1 MANNTLQ
8 VTGRETIKW
17 LPKTASVAIA
27 YGAILAFDGS
37 GGLTNASSSSK
48 LFAGIARR
56 VVASTDSDYA
66 SATLMPFV
74 ELKGDEEYEMDVYS
88 GTALTAAMVGNSYDL
103 YDSSLLNVG
112 GTTHK
117 VVTVTG
123 FISATR
129 ARVKFNGAYVF
140 LNAAA

>member
-1 MANNTLQ
+1 MANNTVQ
-8 VTGRETIKW
+8 VTDKEYFDWK
-17 LPKTASVAIA
+17 PKTASTAIA

-37 GGLTNASSSSK
+37 GGLTPASSTSK
-48 LFAGIARR
+48 LLVGISRKA
-56 VVASTDSDYA
+56 VVSTDSDYA
-66 SATLMPFV
+66 SATLLPYTV
-74 ELKGDEEYEMDVYS
+74 LREGAEYEMDVYS

-123 FISATR
+123 YISATR
-129 ARVKFNGAYVF
+129 ARVKFNGNYVY